1 MSNSEKPV
9 ISIPL
14 DLPQIRVLAT
24 ERTAEGNFIITVET
38 TLEGT
43 VCPQCG
49 QFTAEFHGFEEWLQG
64 RPLPILERKVYIGL
78 RPNRY
83 RCPACGG
90 RPTTTQ
96 KLAWREENSPNT
108 KAYED
113 YILKRLINSTVE
125 DVSRKEEIGY
135 DAVEGVIE
143 RRVAKQVDW
152 ARAIAL
158 KSVS

>member
-14 DLPQIRVLAT
+14 DRPHLRVLGT
-24 ERTAEGNFIITVET
+24 EHTAEGNFILTVGT

-43 VCPQCG
+43 VCPKCG
-49 QFTAEFHGFEEWLQG
+49 QCTTELHGFEEWLQV
-64 RPLPILERKVYIGL
+64 RPLPILDRKVYSRL
-78 RPNRY
+78 RPKRY
-83 RCPACGG
+83 RCPSCDG
-90 RPTTTQ
+90 RPPTTQ
-96 KLAWREENSPNT
+96 KLEWREENSPNT

-113 YILKRLINSTVE
+113 YILKRLITSTVE

-143 RRVAKQVDW
+143 RRVAKQGDW
-152 ARAIAL
+152 TA
-158 KSVS
+158 